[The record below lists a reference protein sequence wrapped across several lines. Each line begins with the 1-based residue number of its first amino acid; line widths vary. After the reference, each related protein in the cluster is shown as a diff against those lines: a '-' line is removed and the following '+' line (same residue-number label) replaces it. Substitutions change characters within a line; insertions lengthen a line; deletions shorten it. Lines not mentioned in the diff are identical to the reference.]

1 MRRQL
6 GFLALLIACA
16 PFVQSCGGTSDAPPP
31 GTTPI
36 RQLIAEKRSPVEVV
50 SFSPDPNPVVRRFK
64 LVLKNISDKP
74 VKMVRW
80 TQLFFAADGA
90 LVDSGRTDGG
100 FAELSGIAPGE
111 TYEGVMIVADS
122 AAKGR
127 IVLRSVTYESLPP
140 GAEDNPSMRLYK
152 INFQW
157 KNPDH
162 DATVRALTGDVPRA
176 GAGTRI

>member
-1 MRRQL
+1 MRIEPSI
-6 GFLALLIACA
+6 LALLIACA
-16 PFVQSCGGTSDAPPP
+16 PFVQSCGAPDDAPPP

-64 LVLKNISDKP
+64 VVLKNVSDKP

-90 LVDSGRTDGG
+90 LLDSGKRDGG

-111 TYEGVMIVADS
+111 SYESVMIVAES
-122 AAKGR
+122 AASGR
-127 IVLRSVTYESLPP
+127 IVLKSVTYESLPP
-140 GAEDNPSMRLYK
+140 GAENDPSMKLYK
-152 INFQW
+152 IDFQW

-176 GAGTRI
+176 GAGVRI